1 MAGRIRDEDVRAV
14 RDASPIADVIGEY
27 LQLRSAGGGNLKGL
41 CPFHDEKSPSFNVTP
56 SRGMYYCF
64 GCGEGGDVI
73 TFITKV
79 EGLAFNEAVE
89 RLAKRARIELRYAEG
104 GYTKRAVSS
113 ERARL
118 LEANQAA
125 AQFYREQLATPGA
138 RVGRELLAGRGFDQ
152 SAAEKFRIGYAPE
165 GWDNLIRHLLARGF
179 TEREL
184 MSAGLASQGQR
195 GLIDR
200 FRHRLMWPIADVGGE
215 IIGFGGRRLSEDKN
229 SPKYLNTPETP
240 LYKKSSVLYGLDLA
254 RREIVS
260 QQKAVVVEGYTDVMA
275 CHLAGEGTAIATCG
289 TSFGEEHIK
298 ILRRLTGDRNQFL
311 SAKIVFTFDGDSAGQ
326 KAALRVFT
334 EDQRFVTQT
343 YVAVQPEGLDPC
355 DLRMARGDAA
365 VRDLVDSRVQL
376 FEFVIRAR
384 LAEHDL
390 NTPEGQVQALRAA
403 APVVAGIRD
412 DALRQGYALRLS
424 GWLGL
429 DEQIVRA
436 EVRRAAPRRERAA
449 VTSGSGASGL
459 GASGLGASGSGSSG
473 PYGAAA
479 GSYGPS
485 GSYGS
490 SAGAYG
496 PSGSYGPS
504 VAQQRPGAAGPR
516 NSGSGAAHSGAGP
529 QIVASSQIAA
539 GPNAAAPHPA
549 TPHPAASPVVEVP
562 PRDRYRQREA
572 LKIALQYPSAAG
584 ALFDD
589 LELEEFTLPGHALVR
604 QAIAAAGGCAAVR
617 SAEEFREKVM
627 AAAADDRVRGMIRE
641 LLVEPLQVRR
651 SAKNRDQV
659 EQHYVETCMSSVRL
673 SAVERRISLL
683 RAQMLRAGA
692 AGDPDAQAAL
702 FARLQQYQQYAAQ
715 LKSRY
720 GL

>member
-1 MAGRIRDEDVRAV
+1 VREV
-14 RDASPIADVIGEY
+14 RDASQIADVIGEY

-79 EGLAFNEAVE
+79 EGLSFNEAVE

-104 GYTKRAVSS
+104 GFTKRAVSS

-118 LEANQAA
+118 LEANQVA
-125 AQFYREQLATPGA
+125 AQYYREQLAAPGA

-152 SAAEKFRIGYAPE
+152 GAAEKFRIGYAPE
-165 GWDNLIRHLLARGF
+165 GWDHLVRHLLTRGF

-184 MSAGLASQGQR
+184 TASGLATQGQR

-200 FRHRLMWPIADVGGE
+200 FRNRLMWPIADVGGE
-215 IIGFGGRRLSEDKN
+215 IIGFGGRRLTEDKN

-260 QQKAVVVEGYTDVMA
+260 QQRAVVVEGYTDVMA

-326 KAALRVFT
+326 KAALRVFS
-334 EDQRFVTQT
+334 EDQQFVTQT
-343 YVAVQPEGLDPC
+343 FVAVQPDGMDPC

-376 FEFVIRAR
+376 FEFVIKAR

-429 DEQIVRA
+429 DEQIVRT
-436 EVRRAAPRRERAA
+436 EIRRAAPRRERA
-449 VTSGSGASGL
+449 TASSRVPQRQQ
-459 GASGLGASGSGSSG
+459 ASSA
-473 PYGAAA
+473 PAAA
-479 GSYGPS
+479 
-485 GSYGS
+485 
-490 SAGAYG
+490 A
-496 PSGSYGPS
+496 
-504 VAQQRPGAAGPR
+504 V
-516 NSGSGAAHSGAGP
+516 
-529 QIVASSQIAA
+529 
-539 GPNAAAPHPA
+539 
-549 TPHPAASPVVEVP
+549 PAAEVP
-562 PRDRYRQREA
+562 PRDRHRQREA
-572 LKIALQYPSAAG
+572 LKVALQYPTAAG

-589 LELEEFTLPGHALVR
+589 LELEEFTLPGHALVW
-604 QAIAAAGGCAAVR
+604 QAIAAAGGCAAAR
-617 SAEEFREKVM
+617 SAEVFREQVM
-627 AAAADDRVRGMIRE
+627 AAATDDRVRGMINE

-651 SAKNRDQV
+651 TAKTRDQV
-659 EQHYVETCMSSVRL
+659 EKSYVETCMSSVRL

-683 RAQMLRAGA
+683 RARMLRAGA
-692 AGDPDAQAAL
+692 AGSPEKQAVL
-702 FARLQQYQQYAAQ
+702 FEQLQQYQQYASQ

>member
-1 MAGRIRDEDVRAV
+1 MAGRIRDEDVREV
-14 RDASPIADVIGEY
+14 RDASQIADVIGEY

-79 EGLAFNEAVE
+79 EGLSFNEAVE

-104 GYTKRAVSS
+104 GFTKRAVSS

-118 LEANQAA
+118 LEANQLA
-125 AQFYREQLATPGA
+125 AQYYREQLSSPGA

-152 SAAEKFRIGYAPE
+152 GAAEKFRIGYAPE
-165 GWDNLIRHLLARGF
+165 GWDHLVRHLLTRGF

-184 MSAGLASQGQR
+184 TASGLATQGQR

-200 FRHRLMWPIADVGGE
+200 FRNRLMWPIADVGGE

-260 QQKAVVVEGYTDVMA
+260 QQRAVVVEGYTDVMA

-311 SAKIVFTFDGDSAGQ
+311 SAKIVFTFDGDAAGQ
-326 KAALRVFT
+326 KAALRVFS
-334 EDQRFVTQT
+334 EDQQFVTQT
-343 YVAVQPEGLDPC
+343 FVAVQPDGMDPC

-376 FEFVIRAR
+376 FEFVIKAR

-412 DALRQGYALRLS
+412 DALRGGYALRLS

-429 DEQIVRA
+429 DEQIVRT
-436 EVRRAAPRRERAA
+436 EIRRAAPRRERAA
-449 VTSGSGASGL
+449 TTSRVPQQQQASP
-459 GASGLGASGSGSSG
+459 A
-473 PYGAAA
+473 
-479 GSYGPS
+479 
-485 GSYGS
+485 
-490 SAGAYG
+490 
-496 PSGSYGPS
+496 S
-504 VAQQRPGAAGPR
+504 VAP
-516 NSGSGAAHSGAGP
+516 
-529 QIVASSQIAA
+529 
-539 GPNAAAPHPA
+539 APVPA
-549 TPHPAASPVVEVP
+549 PEVP
-562 PRDRYRQREA
+562 PRDRHRQREA
-572 LKIALQYPSAAG
+572 LKVALQYPTAAG

-589 LELEEFTLPGHALVR
+589 LELEEFTLPGHALVW
-604 QAIAAAGGCAAVR
+604 QAIAAAGGCAAAR
-617 SAEEFREKVM
+617 SAEVFREQVM
-627 AAAADDRVRGMIRE
+627 AAAPDDRVRGMINE

-651 SAKNRDQV
+651 TAKTRDQV
-659 EQHYVETCMSSVRL
+659 EKHYVETCMSSVRL
-673 SAVERRISLL
+673 CAVERRISLL
-683 RAQMLRAGA
+683 RARMLRAGA
-692 AGDPDAQAAL
+692 SGSPETQAVL
-702 FARLQQYQQYAAQ
+702 FEQLQQYQQYASQ

>member
-1 MAGRIRDEDVRAV
+1 MAGRIRDEDVREV
-14 RDASPIADVIGEY
+14 RDASQIADVIGEY

-56 SRGMYYCF
+56 ARGMYYCF

-73 TFITKV
+73 TFITKI
-79 EGLAFNEAVE
+79 EGLSFNEAVE
-89 RLAKRARIELRYAEG
+89 RLAKRAKIELRYAEG

-125 AQFYREQLATPGA
+125 AQYYREQLGAPGA
-138 RVGRELLAGRGFDQ
+138 RIGRELLAGRGFDQ
-152 SAAEKFRIGYAPE
+152 AAAEKFRIGYAPD
-165 GWDNLIRHLLARGF
+165 GWDNLVRHLLARGF

-184 MSAGLASQGQR
+184 TLGGLATQGQR

-200 FRHRLMWPIADVGGE
+200 FRHRLIWPIADVGGE

-254 RREIVS
+254 RRDIVS
-260 QQKAVVVEGYTDVMA
+260 QQRAVVVEGYTDVMA

-311 SAKIVFTFDGDSAGQ
+311 NAKIVFTFDGDSAGQ

-343 YVAVQPEGLDPC
+343 YVAVQPDGLDPC
-355 DLRMARGDAA
+355 DLRMAQGDAA

-376 FEFVIRAR
+376 FEFVIKAR
-384 LAEHDL
+384 LAEYDL

-403 APVVAGIRD
+403 SPVVAGIRD

-429 DEQIVRA
+429 DEQLVRN
-436 EVRRAAPRRERAA
+436 EIRRAVPRREQ
-449 VTSGSGASGL
+449 
-459 GASGLGASGSGSSG
+459 
-473 PYGAAA
+473 AAA
-479 GSYGPS
+479 
-485 GSYGS
+485 S
-490 SAGAYG
+490 SRA
-496 PSGSYGPS
+496 P
-504 VAQQRPGAAGPR
+504 QQRQASPGAAL
-516 NSGSGAAHSGAGP
+516 SAA
-529 QIVASSQIAA
+529 
-539 GPNAAAPHPA
+539 
-549 TPHPAASPVVEVP
+549 PVVEVP
-562 PRDRYRQREA
+562 PRDRHRQREA
-572 LKIALQYPSAAG
+572 LKVALQYPTAAG

-589 LELEEFTLPGHALVR
+589 LEMDEFTLPAHAQVW
-604 QAIAAAGGCAAVR
+604 QAIAAAGGCSAAR
-617 SAEEFREKVM
+617 SADLFRENVM
-627 AAAADDRVRGMIRE
+627 AAAADDRVRGMINA

-651 SAKNRDQV
+651 SPRTRDKV
-659 EQHYVETCMSSVRL
+659 EQSYVETTMSSVRL

-692 AGDPDAQAAL
+692 SGEPEAQAVL
-702 FARLQQYQQYAAQ
+702 FGQLQQYQQYAAQ
-715 LKSRY
+715 LKTRY

>member
-1 MAGRIRDEDVRAV
+1 MAGRIRDEDVREV
-14 RDASPIADVIGEY
+14 RDASQIADVIGEY

-56 SRGMYYCF
+56 ARGMYYCF

-79 EGLAFNEAVE
+79 EGLNFNEAVE
-89 RLAKRARIELRYAEG
+89 RLAKRAKIELRYAEG

-125 AQFYREQLATPGA
+125 AQYYREQLAAPGA
-138 RVGRELLAGRGFDQ
+138 RIGRELLAGRGFDQ
-152 SAAEKFRIGYAPE
+152 AAAETFRIGYAPE
-165 GWDNLIRHLLARGF
+165 GWDHLVRHLLARGF

-184 MSAGLASQGQR
+184 TVGGLATQGQR

-200 FRHRLMWPIADVGGE
+200 FRHRLIWPIADVGGE

-254 RREIVS
+254 RRDIVS
-260 QQKAVVVEGYTDVMA
+260 QQRAVVVEGYTDVMA

-311 SAKIVFTFDGDSAGQ
+311 NAKIVFTFDGDSAGQ

-376 FEFVIRAR
+376 FEFVIKAR
-384 LAEHDL
+384 LAEYDL

-403 APVVAGIRD
+403 TPVVAGIRD

-429 DEQIVRA
+429 DEQVVRN
-436 EVRRAAPRRERAA
+436 EIRRATPRHDRAA
-449 VTSGSGASGL
+449 
-459 GASGLGASGSGSSG
+459 
-473 PYGAAA
+473 
-479 GSYGPS
+479 
-485 GSYGS
+485 
-490 SAGAYG
+490 
-496 PSGSYGPS
+496 
-504 VAQQRPGAAGPR
+504 
-516 NSGSGAAHSGAGP
+516 
-529 QIVASSQIAA
+529 ASSRAPQQQPS
-539 GPNAAAPHPA
+539 PNGAPSAAP
-549 TPHPAASPVVEVP
+549 AAQVP
-562 PRDRYRQREA
+562 PRDRHRQREA
-572 LKIALQYPSAAG
+572 LKVALQYPMAAG

-589 LELEEFTLPGHALVR
+589 LELDEFTLPGHALVW
-604 QAIAAAGGCAAVR
+604 QAIAAAGGCTAAR
-617 SAEEFREKVM
+617 SADVFREKAM
-627 AAAADDRVRGMIRE
+627 AGAADDRVRGLINE

-651 SAKNRDQV
+651 SPRNRDQV
-659 EQHYVETCMSSVRL
+659 EQSYVETCMSSVRL

-692 AGDPDAQAAL
+692 SGDPQAQTVL
-702 FARLQQYQQYAAQ
+702 FGQLQQYQQYAAQ
-715 LKSRY
+715 LKARY

>member
-1 MAGRIRDEDVRAV
+1 MAGRIRDEDVREV
-14 RDASPIADVIGEY
+14 RDASQIADVIGEY

-56 SRGMYYCF
+56 ARGMYYCF

-73 TFITKV
+73 TFITKI
-79 EGLAFNEAVE
+79 EGLSFNEAVE
-89 RLAKRARIELRYAEG
+89 RLAKRAKIELRYAEG

-125 AQFYREQLATPGA
+125 AQYYREQLGAPGA
-138 RVGRELLAGRGFDQ
+138 RIGRELLAGRGFDQ
-152 SAAEKFRIGYAPE
+152 TAAEKFRIGYAPD
-165 GWDNLIRHLLARGF
+165 GWDNLVRHLLARGF

-184 MSAGLASQGQR
+184 TLGGLATQGQR

-200 FRHRLMWPIADVGGE
+200 FRHRLIWPIADVGGE

-254 RREIVS
+254 RRDIVS
-260 QQKAVVVEGYTDVMA
+260 QQRAVVVEGYTDVMA

-311 SAKIVFTFDGDSAGQ
+311 NAKIVFTFDGDSAGQ

-343 YVAVQPEGLDPC
+343 YVAVQPDGLDPC
-355 DLRMARGDAA
+355 DLRMAQGDAA

-376 FEFVIRAR
+376 FEFVIKAR
-384 LAEHDL
+384 LAEYDL

-403 APVVAGIRD
+403 SPVVAGIRD

-429 DEQIVRA
+429 DEQLVRN
-436 EVRRAAPRRERAA
+436 EIRRAAPRREQAATAYSRAPQPRQRQA
-449 VTSGSGASGL
+449 SPGSALS
-459 GASGLGASGSGSSG
+459 
-473 PYGAAA
+473 
-479 GSYGPS
+479 
-485 GSYGS
+485 
-490 SAGAYG
+490 
-496 PSGSYGPS
+496 
-504 VAQQRPGAAGPR
+504 
-516 NSGSGAAHSGAGP
+516 
-529 QIVASSQIAA
+529 
-539 GPNAAAPHPA
+539 AAPVA
-549 TPHPAASPVVEVP
+549 EVP
-562 PRDRYRQREA
+562 ARDRHRQREA
-572 LKIALQYPSAAG
+572 LKVALQYPTAAG

-589 LELEEFTLPGHALVR
+589 LEMDEFTLPAHAQVW
-604 QAIAAAGGCAAVR
+604 QAIAAAGGCSAAR
-617 SAEEFREKVM
+617 SADLFRENVM
-627 AAAADDRVRGMIRE
+627 AAAADDRVRGMINA

-651 SAKNRDQV
+651 SPKTRDKV
-659 EQHYVETCMSSVRL
+659 EQSYVETTMSSVRL

-692 AGDPDAQAAL
+692 SGEPEAQAVL
-702 FARLQQYQQYAAQ
+702 FGQLQQYQQYAAQ
-715 LKSRY
+715 LKTRY

>member
-1 MAGRIRDEDVRAV
+1 MAGRIRDEDVREV
-14 RDASPIADVIGEY
+14 RDASQIADVIGEY

-56 SRGMYYCF
+56 ARGMYYCF

-73 TFITKV
+73 TFITKI
-79 EGLAFNEAVE
+79 EGLSFNEAVE

-118 LEANQAA
+118 LEANQTA
-125 AQFYREQLATPGA
+125 AQYYREQLASPGA
-138 RVGRELLAGRGFDQ
+138 RIGRELLAGRGFDQ
-152 SAAEKFRIGYAPE
+152 AAAEKFRIGYAPE
-165 GWDNLIRHLLARGF
+165 GWDNLVRHLLARGF

-184 MSAGLASQGQR
+184 TLGGLATQGQR

-200 FRHRLMWPIADVGGE
+200 FRHRLIWPIADVGGE

-254 RREIVS
+254 RRDIVS
-260 QQKAVVVEGYTDVMA
+260 QQRAVVVEGYTDVMA

-311 SAKIVFTFDGDSAGQ
+311 NAKIVFTFDGDSAGQ

-343 YVAVQPEGLDPC
+343 YVAVQPDGMDPC

-384 LAEHDL
+384 LAEYDL

-403 APVVAGIRD
+403 SPVVAGIRD

-429 DEQIVRA
+429 DEQLVRN
-436 EVRRAAPRRERAA
+436 EIRRAVPRRDHAATTTSSRA
-449 VTSGSGASGL
+449 
-459 GASGLGASGSGSSG
+459 
-473 PYGAAA
+473 P
-479 GSYGPS
+479 
-485 GSYGS
+485 
-490 SAGAYG
+490 
-496 PSGSYGPS
+496 
-504 VAQQRPGAAGPR
+504 QQR
-516 NSGSGAAHSGAGP
+516 
-529 QIVASSQIAA
+529 QAS
-539 GPNAAAPHPA
+539 PA
-549 TPHPAASPVVEVP
+549 TVPSAVPAPEVS
-562 PRDRYRQREA
+562 PRDRHRQREA
-572 LKIALQYPSAAG
+572 LKVALQYPVAAG

-589 LELEEFTLPGHALVR
+589 LEPDEFTLPGHTLIW
-604 QAIAAAGGCAAVR
+604 QAITAAGGCTATR
-617 SAEEFREKVM
+617 SADLFREKVM
-627 AAAADDRVRGMIRE
+627 AAAADDRVRGMINE

-651 SAKNRDQV
+651 TPRTRDQV
-659 EQHYVETCMSSVRL
+659 EQSYVETTMSSVRL

-683 RAQMLRAGA
+683 RARMLRAGA
-692 AGDPDAQAAL
+692 SGEPEAQAVL
-702 FARLQQYQQYAAQ
+702 FGQLQQYQQYAAQ
-715 LKSRY
+715 LKTRY

>member
-1 MAGRIRDEDVRAV
+1 MAGRIRDEDVREV
-14 RDASPIADVIGEY
+14 RDASQIADVIGEY

-56 SRGMYYCF
+56 ARGMYYCF

-73 TFITKV
+73 TFITKI
-79 EGLAFNEAVE
+79 EGLSFNEAVE
-89 RLAKRARIELRYAEG
+89 RLAKRAKIELRYAEG

-125 AQFYREQLATPGA
+125 ARYYREQLGSPGA
-138 RVGRELLAGRGFDQ
+138 RIGRELLAGRGFDQ
-152 SAAEKFRIGYAPE
+152 AAAETFRIGYAPD
-165 GWDNLIRHLLARGF
+165 GWDNLVRHLLARGF

-184 MSAGLASQGQR
+184 TLGGLATQGQR

-200 FRHRLMWPIADVGGE
+200 FRYRLIWPIADVGGE

-254 RREIVS
+254 RRDIVS
-260 QQKAVVVEGYTDVMA
+260 QQRAVVVEGYTDVMA

-311 SAKIVFTFDGDSAGQ
+311 NAKIVFTFDGDSAGQ

-343 YVAVQPEGLDPC
+343 YVAVQPDGMDPC

-376 FEFVIRAR
+376 FEFVIKAR
-384 LAEHDL
+384 LAEYDL

-403 APVVAGIRD
+403 SPVVAGIRD

-429 DEQIVRA
+429 DEQLVRN
-436 EVRRAAPRRERAA
+436 EIRRAVPRREQAATSSRA
-449 VTSGSGASGL
+449 
-459 GASGLGASGSGSSG
+459 
-473 PYGAAA
+473 PQ
-479 GSYGPS
+479 P
-485 GSYGS
+485 
-490 SAGAYG
+490 
-496 PSGSYGPS
+496 
-504 VAQQRPGAAGPR
+504 QQRQASPGAAL
-516 NSGSGAAHSGAGP
+516 SAA
-529 QIVASSQIAA
+529 
-539 GPNAAAPHPA
+539 
-549 TPHPAASPVVEVP
+549 PVVEVP
-562 PRDRYRQREA
+562 ARDRHRQREA
-572 LKIALQYPSAAG
+572 LKVALQYPTAAG

-589 LELEEFTLPGHALVR
+589 LEMDEFTLPAHAQIW
-604 QAIAAAGGCAAVR
+604 QAIAAAGGCSATR
-617 SAEEFREKVM
+617 SADLFREKVM
-627 AAAADDRVRGMIRE
+627 AAAADDRVRGMINA

-651 SAKNRDQV
+651 SPKTRDKV
-659 EQHYVETCMSSVRL
+659 EQSYVETTMSSVRL

-692 AGDPDAQAAL
+692 SGEPEAQAVL
-702 FARLQQYQQYAAQ
+702 FGQLQQYQQYAAQ
-715 LKSRY
+715 LKTRY

>member
-1 MAGRIRDEDVRAV
+1 MAGRIRDEDVREV
-14 RDASPIADVIGEY
+14 RDASQIADVIGEY

-56 SRGMYYCF
+56 ARGMYYCF

-79 EGLAFNEAVE
+79 EGLNFNEAVE
-89 RLAKRARIELRYAEG
+89 RLAKRAKIELRYAEG

-125 AQFYREQLATPGA
+125 AQYYREQLAAPGA
-138 RVGRELLAGRGFDQ
+138 RIGRELLAGRGFDQ
-152 SAAEKFRIGYAPE
+152 AAAETFRIGYAPE
-165 GWDNLIRHLLARGF
+165 GWDHLVRHLLARGF

-184 MSAGLASQGQR
+184 TVGGLATQGQR

-200 FRHRLMWPIADVGGE
+200 FRHRLIWPIADVGGE

-254 RREIVS
+254 RRDIVS
-260 QQKAVVVEGYTDVMA
+260 QQRAVVVEGYTDVMA

-311 SAKIVFTFDGDSAGQ
+311 NAKIVFTFDGDSAGQ

-376 FEFVIRAR
+376 FEFVIKAR
-384 LAEHDL
+384 LAEYDL

-403 APVVAGIRD
+403 TPVVAGIRD

-429 DEQIVRA
+429 DEQVVRN
-436 EVRRAAPRRERAA
+436 EIRRATPRHDRAA
-449 VTSGSGASGL
+449 
-459 GASGLGASGSGSSG
+459 
-473 PYGAAA
+473 
-479 GSYGPS
+479 
-485 GSYGS
+485 
-490 SAGAYG
+490 
-496 PSGSYGPS
+496 
-504 VAQQRPGAAGPR
+504 
-516 NSGSGAAHSGAGP
+516 
-529 QIVASSQIAA
+529 ASSRAPQQQPS
-539 GPNAAAPHPA
+539 PNGAPSAAP
-549 TPHPAASPVVEVP
+549 AAQVP
-562 PRDRYRQREA
+562 PRDRHRQREA
-572 LKIALQYPSAAG
+572 LKVALQYPMAAG

-589 LELEEFTLPGHALVR
+589 LELDEFTLPGHALVW
-604 QAIAAAGGCAAVR
+604 QAIAAAGGCTAAR
-617 SAEEFREKVM
+617 SADVFREKVM
-627 AAAADDRVRGMIRE
+627 AGAADDRVRGLINE

-651 SAKNRDQV
+651 SPRNRDQV
-659 EQHYVETCMSSVRL
+659 EQSYVETCMSSVRL

-692 AGDPDAQAAL
+692 SGDPQAQTVL
-702 FARLQQYQQYAAQ
+702 FGQLQQYQQYAAQ
-715 LKSRY
+715 LKARY

>member
-1 MAGRIRDEDVRAV
+1 MAGRIRDEDVREV

-73 TFITKV
+73 TFVTKI
-79 EGLAFNEAVE
+79 EGLNFNEAVE
-89 RLAKRARIELRYAEG
+89 RLAKRGRIELRYVEG

-118 LEANQAA
+118 LEANTAA
-125 AQFYREQLATPGA
+125 AQYYREQLSSPGA
-138 RVGRELLAGRGFDQ
+138 RIGRELLAGRGFDQ
-152 SAAEKFRIGYAPE
+152 QAAETFRLGYAPD
-165 GWDNLIRHLLARGF
+165 GWDHLIRHLMARGF

-184 MSAGLASQGQR
+184 LTGGLASQGQR

-200 FRHRLMWPIADVGGE
+200 FRHRLIWPIADVGGE
-215 IIGFGGRRLSEDKN
+215 IVGFGARRLSEDKN

-254 RREIVS
+254 RREIVG

-326 KAALRVFT
+326 KAALRVFG

-355 DLRMARGDAA
+355 ELRMARGDAA

-412 DALRQGYALRLS
+412 DALRSGYGLRLA

-429 DEQIVRA
+429 DEQVVRN
-436 EVRRAAPRRERAA
+436 EIRRAAPRRDRAA
-449 VTSGSGASGL
+449 TASPG
-459 GASGLGASGSGSSG
+459 GFAPS
-473 PYGAAA
+473 A
-479 GSYGPS
+479 GS
-485 GSYGS
+485 
-490 SAGAYG
+490 A
-496 PSGSYGPS
+496 
-504 VAQQRPGAAGPR
+504 AQHPAANRPAANRP
-516 NSGSGAAHSGAGP
+516 A
-529 QIVASSQIAA
+529 
-539 GPNAAAPHPA
+539 AAAPQP
-549 TPHPAASPVVEVP
+549 PLVPLVSEVP

-572 LKIALQYPSAAG
+572 LKVALQYPISAG
-584 ALFDD
+584 AFFDD
-589 LELEEFTLPGHALVR
+589 LELEEFTLPVHALVWR
-604 QAIAAAGGCAAVR
+604 AIAAAGGCAAAR
-617 SAEEFREKVM
+617 SAEAFRDKVNE
-627 AAAADDRVRGMIRE
+627 AAADDRLRNFINE

-651 SAKNRDQV
+651 NPRQPDKV
-659 EQHYVETCMSSVRL
+659 EQSYVETCMSSVRL
-673 SAVERRISLL
+673 SAVQRRITALQSEL
-683 RAQMLRAGA
+683 LRAGA
-692 AGDPDAQAAL
+692 VGAAQAPL
-702 FARLQQYQQYAAQ
+702 SDKLQEYQQYASH

>member
-14 RDASPIADVIGEY
+14 RDASQIADVIGEY

-79 EGLAFNEAVE
+79 EGLSFNEAVE

-125 AQFYREQLATPGA
+125 ALFYREQLAAPGA

-152 SAAEKFRIGYAPE
+152 DAAEKFRIGYAPE
-165 GWDNLIRHLLARGF
+165 GWDHLVRHLLSRGF

-184 MSAGLASQGQR
+184 MTAGLATQGQR
-195 GLIDR
+195 GMIDR
-200 FRHRLMWPIADVGGE
+200 FRHRLIWPIADVGGE

-260 QQKAVVVEGYTDVMA
+260 QQRAVVVEGYTDVMA

-311 SAKIVFTFDGDSAGQ
+311 SAAIVFTFDGDSAGQ
-326 KAALRVFT
+326 KAARRVF
-334 EDQRFVTQT
+334 EENDRFVMQT
-343 YVAVQPEGLDPC
+343 YVAAQPDGMDPC

-365 VRDLVDSRVQL
+365 VRDLVASRVHL
-376 FEFVIRAR
+376 FEFVIKAR
-384 LAEHDL
+384 LAEYDL

-403 APVVAGIRD
+403 TPVVAGIRD

-429 DEQIVRA
+429 DEQVVRN
-436 EVRRAAPRRERAA
+436 EIRRATPRRDRAT
-449 VTSGSGASGL
+449 TSAS
-459 GASGLGASGSGSSG
+459 SST
-473 PYGAAA
+473 PSPSSPSAPLPSPSPAAA
-479 GSYGPS
+479 
-485 GSYGS
+485 
-490 SAGAYG
+490 
-496 PSGSYGPS
+496 
-504 VAQQRPGAAGPR
+504 
-516 NSGSGAAHSGAGP
+516 
-529 QIVASSQIAA
+529 
-539 GPNAAAPHPA
+539 
-549 TPHPAASPVVEVP
+549 VP
-562 PRDRYRQREA
+562 PRDRHRQREA
-572 LKIALQYPSAAG
+572 LKVALQYPVAAG

-589 LELEEFTLPGHALVR
+589 LELDEFTVPAHALIW
-604 QAIAAAGGCAAVR
+604 QAIAGAGGCAVAR
-617 SAEEFREKVM
+617 SADAFREKVM
-627 AAAADDRVRGMIRE
+627 AAAADDRVRGLINE
-641 LLVEPLQVRR
+641 LLVEPLEVRR
-651 SAKNRDQV
+651 SPKTRDNV

-673 SAVERRISLL
+673 STVQRRMSLL
-683 RAQMLRAGA
+683 RAEMMRAGA
-692 AGDPDAQAAL
+692 SGGAQAQ
-702 FARLQQYQQYAAQ
+702 ARLSEQLQQYQQYAAQ
-715 LKSRY
+715 LKTRY

>member
-14 RDASPIADVIGEY
+14 RDASAIADVIGEY

-118 LEANQAA
+118 LEANQVA
-125 AQFYREQLATPGA
+125 AQYYREQLAAPGA

-152 SAAEKFRIGYAPE
+152 SAAEKFRIGYAPD
-165 GWDNLIRHLLARGF
+165 GWDNLIRHLLTRGF

-184 MSAGLASQGQR
+184 TTGGLASQGQR

-200 FRHRLMWPIADVGGE
+200 FRNRLMWPIADVGGE

-254 RREIVS
+254 RRDIVS

-355 DLRMARGDAA
+355 DLRMAQGDAA
-365 VRDLVDSRVQL
+365 VRALVESPVQL
-376 FEFVIRAR
+376 FEFVIKTQ
-384 LAEHDL
+384 LAAHDL

-403 APVVAGIRD
+403 SPVVAGIRD

-429 DEQIVRA
+429 DEQVVRA
-436 EVRRAAPRRERAA
+436 EIRRAAPRRDRAA
-449 VTSGSGASGL
+449 V
-459 GASGLGASGSGSSG
+459 SSG
-473 PYGAAA
+473 PQQR
-479 GSYGPS
+479 
-485 GSYGS
+485 
-490 SAGAYG
+490 AGA
-496 PSGSYGPS
+496 
-504 VAQQRPGAAGPR
+504 PG
-516 NSGSGAAHSGAGP
+516 
-529 QIVASSQIAA
+529 
-539 GPNAAAPHPA
+539 
-549 TPHPAASPVVEVP
+549 PAASPVVEVP
-562 PRDRYRQREA
+562 ARDRHRQREA
-572 LKIALQYPSAAG
+572 LKIALQYPIAAG

-589 LELEEFTLPGHALVR
+589 LELAEFTLPGHALVS
-604 QAIAAAGGCAAVR
+604 QAIAAAGGCAAAR
-617 SAEEFREKVM
+617 SADEFREKVM
-627 AAAADDRVRGMIRE
+627 TSAPDDRVRGMINE

-659 EQHYVETCMSSVRL
+659 EQQYVETCMSSVRL

-702 FARLQQYQQYAAQ
+702 FGQLQQYQQYAAQ

>member
-1 MAGRIRDEDVRAV
+1 MAGRIRDEDVREV
-14 RDASPIADVIGEY
+14 RDASQIADVIGEY

-73 TFITKV
+73 TFITKI
-79 EGLAFNEAVE
+79 EGLSFNEAVE

-125 AQFYREQLATPGA
+125 AQYYREQLVGSAGA
-138 RVGRELLAGRGFDQ
+138 RIGRELLAGRGFDQ
-152 SAAEKFRIGYAPE
+152 AAAEKFRIGYAPD
-165 GWDNLIRHLLARGF
+165 GWDNLVRHLLARGF

-184 MSAGLASQGQR
+184 TVGGLATQGQR

-200 FRHRLMWPIADVGGE
+200 FRHRLIWPIADVGGE

-254 RREIVS
+254 RREIVG
-260 QQKAVVVEGYTDVMA
+260 QQRAVVVEGYTDVMA

-311 SAKIVFTFDGDSAGQ
+311 NAKIVFTFDGDSAGQ

-343 YVAVQPEGLDPC
+343 YVAVQPDGMDPC

-376 FEFVIRAR
+376 FEFVIKAR
-384 LAEHDL
+384 LAEYDL

-403 APVVAGIRD
+403 TPVVAGIRD

-429 DEQIVRA
+429 DEQVVRN
-436 EVRRAAPRRERAA
+436 EIRRATPRRDHAAASSRAPQQQQ
-449 VTSGSGASGL
+449 ASG
-459 GASGLGASGSGSSG
+459 
-473 PYGAAA
+473 
-479 GSYGPS
+479 
-485 GSYGS
+485 
-490 SAGAYG
+490 
-496 PSGSYGPS
+496 
-504 VAQQRPGAAGPR
+504 R
-516 NSGSGAAHSGAGP
+516 
-529 QIVASSQIAA
+529 
-539 GPNAAAPHPA
+539 
-549 TPHPAASPVVEVP
+549 PAASAAPAVEVP
-562 PRDRYRQREA
+562 PRDRHRQREA
-572 LKIALQYPSAAG
+572 LKVALQYPVAAG

-589 LELEEFTLPGHALVR
+589 LGLDEFTLPGHALIW
-604 QAIAAAGGCAAVR
+604 QAIAAAGGCTAAR
-617 SAEEFREKVM
+617 SAELFREKVM
-627 AAAADDRVRGMIRE
+627 ASATDDRVRGMINE

-651 SAKNRDQV
+651 TAKNRDSI
-659 EQHYVETCMSSVRL
+659 EQSYVETTISSVRL

-692 AGDPDAQAAL
+692 SGAPEAQAVL
-702 FARLQQYQQYAAQ
+702 FGQLQQYQQYAAQ
-715 LKSRY
+715 LKTRY

>member
-1 MAGRIRDEDVRAV
+1 MAGRIRDEDVREV

-125 AQFYREQLATPGA
+125 AQYYREQLAAPGA

-152 SAAEKFRIGYAPE
+152 SAAEKFRIGYAPD

-184 MSAGLASQGQR
+184 TSAGLASQGQR

-254 RREIVS
+254 RRDIVS
-260 QQKAVVVEGYTDVMA
+260 QQKAIVVEGYTDVMA

-365 VRDLVDSRVQL
+365 VRDLVESPVQL
-376 FEFVIRAR
+376 FEFVIKTQLTA
-384 LAEHDL
+384 HDL

-429 DEQIVRA
+429 DEQVVRA
-436 EVRRAAPRRERAA
+436 EIRRAAPRRERA
-449 VTSGSGASGL
+449 T
-459 GASGLGASGSGSSG
+459 
-473 PYGAAA
+473 AAPA
-479 GSYGPS
+479 
-485 GSYGS
+485 
-490 SAGAYG
+490 AQ
-496 PSGSYGPS
+496 
-504 VAQQRPGAAGPR
+504 QQRPAAPP
-516 NSGSGAAHSGAGP
+516 A
-529 QIVASSQIAA
+529 
-539 GPNAAAPHPA
+539 AAAPA
-549 TPHPAASPVVEVP
+549 VEVP
-562 PRDRYRQREA
+562 ARDRFRQREA
-572 LKIALQYPSAAG
+572 LKIALQYPTAAG

-589 LELEEFTLPGHALVR
+589 LELDEFTLPGHALVW
-604 QAIAAAGGCAAVR
+604 QAIAAAGGCAVVR
-617 SAEEFREKVM
+617 ASDDFREKVM
-627 AAAADDRVRGMIRE
+627 ASAADDRVRGMINE

-651 SAKNRDQV
+651 TAKSRDQV

-702 FARLQQYQQYAAQ
+702 FGQLQQYQQYAAT

>member
-1 MAGRIRDEDVRAV
+1 MAGRIRDEDVREV

-56 SRGMYYCF
+56 ARGMYYCF

-73 TFITKV
+73 SFITKI
-79 EGLAFNEAVE
+79 EGLNFNEAVE
-89 RLAKRARIELRYAEG
+89 RLAKRAKIELRYAEG

-125 AQFYREQLATPGA
+125 AQYYREQLGAPGA
-138 RVGRELLAGRGFDQ
+138 RIGRELLAGRGFDQ
-152 SAAEKFRIGYAPE
+152 AAAEKFRIGYAPD
-165 GWDNLIRHLLARGF
+165 GWDNLVRHLLARGF

-184 MSAGLASQGQR
+184 TLGGLATQGQR

-200 FRHRLMWPIADVGGE
+200 FRHRLIWPIADVGGE

-254 RREIVS
+254 RRDIVS
-260 QQKAVVVEGYTDVMA
+260 QQRAVVVEGYTDVMA

-311 SAKIVFTFDGDSAGQ
+311 NAKIVFTFDGDSAGQ

-343 YVAVQPEGLDPC
+343 YVAVQPDGLDPC
-355 DLRMARGDAA
+355 DLRMAQGDAA

-376 FEFVIRAR
+376 FEFVIKAR
-384 LAEHDL
+384 LAEYDL

-403 APVVAGIRD
+403 SPVVAGIRD

-429 DEQIVRA
+429 DEQLVRN
-436 EVRRAAPRRERAA
+436 EIRRAVPRREQ
-449 VTSGSGASGL
+449 
-459 GASGLGASGSGSSG
+459 
-473 PYGAAA
+473 AAA
-479 GSYGPS
+479 
-485 GSYGS
+485 S
-490 SAGAYG
+490 SRA
-496 PSGSYGPS
+496 P
-504 VAQQRPGAAGPR
+504 QQRQASPGAAL
-516 NSGSGAAHSGAGP
+516 SAA
-529 QIVASSQIAA
+529 
-539 GPNAAAPHPA
+539 
-549 TPHPAASPVVEVP
+549 PVVEVP
-562 PRDRYRQREA
+562 PRDRHRQREA
-572 LKIALQYPSAAG
+572 LKVALQYPTAAG

-589 LELEEFTLPGHALVR
+589 LEMDEFTLPAHAQVW
-604 QAIAAAGGCAAVR
+604 QAIAAAGGCSAAR
-617 SAEEFREKVM
+617 SADLFRENVM
-627 AAAADDRVRGMIRE
+627 AAAADDRVRGMINA

-651 SAKNRDQV
+651 SPRTRDKV
-659 EQHYVETCMSSVRL
+659 EQSYVETTMSSVRL

-692 AGDPDAQAAL
+692 SGEPEAQAVL
-702 FARLQQYQQYAAQ
+702 FGQLQQYQQYAAQ
-715 LKSRY
+715 LKTRY

>member
-14 RDASPIADVIGEY
+14 RDASQIADVIGEY

-56 SRGMYYCF
+56 ARGMYYCF

-79 EGLAFNEAVE
+79 EGLSFNEAVE
-89 RLAKRARIELRYAEG
+89 RLAKRAKIELSYAEG

-118 LEANQAA
+118 LEANQVA
-125 AQFYREQLATPGA
+125 AQYYREQLASPGA
-138 RVGRELLAGRGFDQ
+138 RIGRELLAGRGFDQ
-152 SAAEKFRIGYAPE
+152 AAAEKFRIGYAPE
-165 GWDNLIRHLLARGF
+165 GWDHLVRHLLQRGF

-184 MSAGLASQGQR
+184 MTAGLATQGQR
-195 GLIDR
+195 GMIDR
-200 FRHRLMWPIADVGGE
+200 FRHRLIWPIADVGGE

-254 RREIVS
+254 RRDIVG

-376 FEFVIRAR
+376 FEFVIKAR
-384 LAEHDL
+384 LAEYDL
-390 NTPEGQVQALRAA
+390 NTPEGQVQALRSAS
-403 APVVAGIRD
+403 PVVAGIRD

-429 DEQIVRA
+429 DEQLVRN
-436 EVRRAAPRRERAA
+436 EIRHAAPRRDRAA
-449 VTSGSGASGL
+449 T
-459 GASGLGASGSGSSG
+459 
-473 PYGAAA
+473 AAQ
-479 GSYGPS
+479 PQ
-485 GSYGS
+485 
-490 SAGAYG
+490 
-496 PSGSYGPS
+496 PS
-504 VAQQRPGAAGPR
+504 VPR
-516 NSGSGAAHSGAGP
+516 P
-529 QIVASSQIAA
+529 QISQR
-539 GPNAAAPHPA
+539 
-549 TPHPAASPVVEVP
+549 E
-562 PRDRYRQREA
+562 RDRQREA
-572 LKIALQYPSAAG
+572 LKVALQYPVATG

-589 LELEEFTLPGHALVR
+589 LELSEFSVPEYAQIW
-604 QAIAAAGGCAAVR
+604 QAIAAAGGCASAR
-617 SAEEFREKVM
+617 SPETFREKVI
-627 AAAADDRVRGMIRE
+627 AAAADDRVRRLINE
-641 LLVEPLQVRR
+641 LLVDRLRVRTN
-651 SAKNRDQV
+651 AKTRDQV
-659 EQHYVETCMSSVRL
+659 DKHYVETQVSAVRL
-673 SAVERRISLL
+673 GTAERRIASL
-683 RAQMLRAGA
+683 RAEMLRAVA
-692 AGDPDAQAAL
+692 SGDMQAHANL
-702 FARLQQYQQYAAQ
+702 STQLQQYQQYAAQ

>member
-1 MAGRIRDEDVRAV
+1 MAGRIRDEDVREV
-14 RDASPIADVIGEY
+14 RDASQIADVIGEY

-56 SRGMYYCF
+56 ARGMYYCF

-73 TFITKV
+73 TFITKI
-79 EGLAFNEAVE
+79 EGLSFNEAVE
-89 RLAKRARIELRYAEG
+89 RLAKRAKIELRYAEG

-125 AQFYREQLATPGA
+125 AQYYREQLGAPGA
-138 RVGRELLAGRGFDQ
+138 RIGRELLAGRGFDQ
-152 SAAEKFRIGYAPE
+152 AAAEKFRIGYAPD
-165 GWDNLIRHLLARGF
+165 GWDNLVRHLLARGF

-184 MSAGLASQGQR
+184 TLGGLATQGQR

-200 FRHRLMWPIADVGGE
+200 FRHRLIWPIADVGGE

-254 RREIVS
+254 RRDIVS
-260 QQKAVVVEGYTDVMA
+260 QQRAVVVEGYTDVMA

-311 SAKIVFTFDGDSAGQ
+311 NAKIVFTFDGDSAGQ

-343 YVAVQPEGLDPC
+343 YVAVQPDGLDPC
-355 DLRMARGDAA
+355 DLRMAQGDAA

-376 FEFVIRAR
+376 FEFVIKAR
-384 LAEHDL
+384 LAEYDL

-403 APVVAGIRD
+403 SPVVAGIRD

-429 DEQIVRA
+429 DEQLVRN
-436 EVRRAAPRRERAA
+436 EMRRAVPRREQ
-449 VTSGSGASGL
+449 
-459 GASGLGASGSGSSG
+459 
-473 PYGAAA
+473 AAA
-479 GSYGPS
+479 
-485 GSYGS
+485 S
-490 SAGAYG
+490 SRA
-496 PSGSYGPS
+496 P
-504 VAQQRPGAAGPR
+504 QQRQASPGAAL
-516 NSGSGAAHSGAGP
+516 SAA
-529 QIVASSQIAA
+529 
-539 GPNAAAPHPA
+539 
-549 TPHPAASPVVEVP
+549 PVVEVP
-562 PRDRYRQREA
+562 PRDRHRQREA
-572 LKIALQYPSAAG
+572 LKVALQYPTAAG

-589 LELEEFTLPGHALVR
+589 LEMDEFTLPAHAQVW
-604 QAIAAAGGCAAVR
+604 QAIAAAGGCSAAR
-617 SAEEFREKVM
+617 SADLFRENVM
-627 AAAADDRVRGMIRE
+627 AAAADDRVRGMINA

-651 SAKNRDQV
+651 SPRTRDKV
-659 EQHYVETCMSSVRL
+659 EQSYVETTMSSVRL

-692 AGDPDAQAAL
+692 SGEPEAQAVL
-702 FARLQQYQQYAAQ
+702 FGQLQQYQQYAAQ
-715 LKSRY
+715 LKTRY

>member
-1 MAGRIRDEDVRAV
+1 MAGRIRDEDVREV
-14 RDASPIADVIGEY
+14 RDASQIADVIGEY

-56 SRGMYYCF
+56 ARGMYYCF

-73 TFITKV
+73 TFITKI
-79 EGLAFNEAVE
+79 EGLNFNEAVE
-89 RLAKRARIELRYAEG
+89 RLAKRAKIELRYAEG

-118 LEANQAA
+118 LEANQTA
-125 AQFYREQLATPGA
+125 AQYYREQLSSPGA
-138 RVGRELLAGRGFDQ
+138 RIGRELLAGRGFDQ
-152 SAAEKFRIGYAPE
+152 TAAEKFRIGYAPD
-165 GWDNLIRHLLARGF
+165 GWDNLVRHLLARGF

-184 MSAGLASQGQR
+184 TVGGLATQGQR

-200 FRHRLMWPIADVGGE
+200 FRHRLIWPIADVGGE

-254 RREIVS
+254 RRDIVS
-260 QQKAVVVEGYTDVMA
+260 QQRAVVVEGYTDVMA

-334 EDQRFVTQT
+334 EDQQFVTQT
-343 YVAVQPEGLDPC
+343 FVAVQPDGMDPC

-365 VRDLVDSRVQL
+365 VRELVDSRVQL
-376 FEFVIRAR
+376 FEFVIKAR
-384 LAEHDL
+384 LAEYDL

-403 APVVAGIRD
+403 SPVVAGIRD

-429 DEQIVRA
+429 DEQLVRN
-436 EVRRAAPRRERAA
+436 EIRRAAPRREHAATSSRA
-449 VTSGSGASGL
+449 
-459 GASGLGASGSGSSG
+459 
-473 PYGAAA
+473 P
-479 GSYGPS
+479 
-485 GSYGS
+485 
-490 SAGAYG
+490 
-496 PSGSYGPS
+496 
-504 VAQQRPGAAGPR
+504 QQRQA
-516 NSGSGAAHSGAGP
+516 SSGAALS
-529 QIVASSQIAA
+529 AA
-539 GPNAAAPHPA
+539 
-549 TPHPAASPVVEVP
+549 PVVEVP
-562 PRDRYRQREA
+562 PRDRHRQREA
-572 LKIALQYPSAAG
+572 LKVALQYPIAAG

-589 LELEEFTLPGHALVR
+589 LEMDEFTLPGHALIW
-604 QAIAAAGGCAAVR
+604 QAIAGAGGCAATR
-617 SAEEFREKVM
+617 SADLFREKVM
-627 AAAADDRVRGMIRE
+627 ASAADDRVRGMINE

-651 SAKNRDQV
+651 TPRTRDQV
-659 EQHYVETCMSSVRL
+659 EQSYVETTMSSVRL

-692 AGDPDAQAAL
+692 SGEPEAQAVL
-702 FARLQQYQQYAAQ
+702 FSQLQQYQQYAAQ
-715 LKSRY
+715 LKTRY

>member
-79 EGLAFNEAVE
+79 EGLNFNEAVE

-152 SAAEKFRIGYAPE
+152 AAAEKFRIGYAPD
-165 GWDNLIRHLLARGF
+165 GWDNLVRHLLSRGF

-184 MSAGLASQGQR
+184 MTGGLASQGQR
-195 GLIDR
+195 GMIDR
-200 FRHRLMWPIADVGGE
+200 FRHRLIWPIADVGGE
-215 IIGFGGRRLSEDKN
+215 IIGFGGRRLSDDKN

-260 QQKAVVVEGYTDVMA
+260 QQKAIVVEGYTDVMA

-355 DLRMARGDAA
+355 DLRMAKGDAA
-365 VRDLVDSRVQL
+365 VRDLVESPVQL
-376 FEFVIRAR
+376 FEFVIKTQ
-384 LAEHDL
+384 LAAHDL

-429 DEQIVRA
+429 DEQIVRT
-436 EVRRAAPRRERAA
+436 EIRRAAPRRDRAA
-449 VTSGSGASGL
+449 V
-459 GASGLGASGSGSSG
+459 SSV
-473 PYGAAA
+473 PQQRFEPQAAA
-479 GSYGPS
+479 
-485 GSYGS
+485 
-490 SAGAYG
+490 A
-496 PSGSYGPS
+496 
-504 VAQQRPGAAGPR
+504 
-516 NSGSGAAHSGAGP
+516 
-529 QIVASSQIAA
+529 
-539 GPNAAAPHPA
+539 
-549 TPHPAASPVVEVP
+549 EVP
-562 PRDRYRQREA
+562 ARDRFRQREA
-572 LKIALQYPSAAG
+572 LKIALQYPVAAG

-589 LELEEFTLPGHALVR
+589 LELNEFTLPAHALVW
-604 QAIAAAGGCAAVR
+604 QAIAAAGGCSAAR
-617 SAEEFREKVM
+617 SADEFREKVM
-627 AAAADDRVRGMIRE
+627 AAAADDRVRGMINE

-651 SAKNRDQV
+651 TAKARDQV

-692 AGDPDAQAAL
+692 AGDPDAQASL
-702 FARLQQYQQYAAQ
+702 FGQLQQYQQYAAQ

>member
-1 MAGRIRDEDVRAV
+1 MAGRIRDEDVREV
-14 RDASPIADVIGEY
+14 RDASQIADVIGEY

-79 EGLAFNEAVE
+79 EGLSFNEAVE

-118 LEANQAA
+118 LEANQLA
-125 AQFYREQLATPGA
+125 AQYYREQLASPGA

-152 SAAEKFRIGYAPE
+152 GAAEKFRIGYAPE
-165 GWDNLIRHLLARGF
+165 GWDHLVRHLLTRGF

-184 MSAGLASQGQR
+184 TTSGLATQGQR

-200 FRHRLMWPIADVGGE
+200 FRNRLMWPIADVGGE

-254 RREIVS
+254 RRDIVS
-260 QQKAVVVEGYTDVMA
+260 QQRAVVVEGYTDVMA

-326 KAALRVFT
+326 KAALRVFS
-334 EDQRFVTQT
+334 EDQQFVTQT
-343 YVAVQPEGLDPC
+343 FVAVQPDGMDPC

-376 FEFVIRAR
+376 FEFVIKAR

-403 APVVAGIRD
+403 TPVVAGIRD

-429 DEQIVRA
+429 DEQIVRT
-436 EVRRAAPRRERAA
+436 EIRRAAPRRDRAA
-449 VTSGSGASGL
+449 T
-459 GASGLGASGSGSSG
+459 
-473 PYGAAA
+473 AAQA
-479 GSYGPS
+479 QH
-485 GSYGS
+485 
-490 SAGAYG
+490 
-496 PSGSYGPS
+496 S
-504 VAQQRPGAAGPR
+504 VPRPAISQR
-516 NSGSGAAHSGAGP
+516 
-529 QIVASSQIAA
+529 
-539 GPNAAAPHPA
+539 
-549 TPHPAASPVVEVP
+549 E
-562 PRDRYRQREA
+562 RDRQREA
-572 LKIALQYPSAAG
+572 LKVALQYPVATG

-589 LELEEFTLPGHALVR
+589 LELSEFSVPEYAQIW
-604 QAIAAAGGCAAVR
+604 QAIAAAGGCASAR
-617 SAEEFREKVM
+617 SPETFREKVI
-627 AAAADDRVRGMIRE
+627 AAAADDRVRRLINE
-641 LLVEPLQVRR
+641 LLVDRLRVRTN
-651 SAKNRDQV
+651 AKNRDQV
-659 EQHYVETCMSSVRL
+659 DKHYVETQVSAVRL
-673 SAVERRISLL
+673 GTAERRIASL
-683 RAQMLRAGA
+683 RAEMLRAVA
-692 AGDPDAQAAL
+692 AGDMQAHANL
-702 FARLQQYQQYAAQ
+702 SNQLQQYQQYAAQ
-715 LKSRY
+715 LKDRY
-720 GL
+720 GLL

>member
-1 MAGRIRDEDVRAV
+1 MAGRIRDEDVREV
-14 RDASPIADVIGEY
+14 RDASQIADVIGEY

-56 SRGMYYCF
+56 ARGMYYCF

-73 TFITKV
+73 TFISKV
-79 EGLAFNEAVE
+79 EGLNFNEAVE
-89 RLAKRARIELRYAEG
+89 RLAKRAKIELRYAEG

-118 LEANQAA
+118 LEANQLA
-125 AQFYREQLATPGA
+125 AQYYREQLASPGA

-152 SAAEKFRIGYAPE
+152 AAADTFRIGYAPE
-165 GWDNLIRHLLARGF
+165 GWDHLVRHLLTRGF

-184 MSAGLASQGQR
+184 MTAGLATQGQR
-195 GLIDR
+195 GMIDR
-200 FRHRLMWPIADVGGE
+200 FRHRLIWPIADVGGE

-326 KAALRVFT
+326 KAALRVFS

-376 FEFVIRAR
+376 FEFVIKAR
-384 LAEHDL
+384 LADYDL

-403 APVVAGIRD
+403 SPVVAGIRD

-429 DEQIVRA
+429 DERVVRN
-436 EVRRAAPRRERAA
+436 EIRR
-449 VTSGSGASGL
+449 
-459 GASGLGASGSGSSG
+459 
-473 PYGAAA
+473 
-479 GSYGPS
+479 
-485 GSYGS
+485 
-490 SAGAYG
+490 
-496 PSGSYGPS
+496 
-504 VAQQRPGAAGPR
+504 
-516 NSGSGAAHSGAGP
+516 
-529 QIVASSQIAA
+529 
-539 GPNAAAPHPA
+539 A
-549 TPHPAASPVVEVP
+549 TPHRGRTDPAMAGQQHPGQPVRVPAQPAAPEVP
-562 PRDRYRQREA
+562 ARERHRQREA
-572 LKIALQYPSAAG
+572 LKIALQYPMAAG

-589 LELEEFTLPGHALVR
+589 LELDEFTLPAHALVW
-604 QAIAAAGGCAAVR
+604 QAIAAAGGCTAAR
-617 SAEEFREKVM
+617 SPEAFREKVT
-627 AAAADDRVRGMIRE
+627 AGAADDRVRGMINE

-651 SAKNRDQV
+651 SPRNRDQV
-659 EQHYVETCMSSVRL
+659 EQSYVETCMSSVRL

-692 AGDPDAQAAL
+692 AGGPEAQAVV
-702 FARLQQYQQYAAQ
+702 FGQLQQYQQYAAQ

>member
-73 TFITKV
+73 TFVTKL
-79 EGLAFNEAVE
+79 EGLNFNEAVE

-118 LEANQAA
+118 LEANTAA
-125 AQFYREQLATPGA
+125 AQYYREQLSSPGA
-138 RVGRELLAGRGFDQ
+138 RIGRELLAGRGFDQ
-152 SAAEKFRIGYAPE
+152 QAAETFKLGYAPE
-165 GWDNLIRHLLARGF
+165 GWDHLVRHLMARGF

-184 MSAGLASQGQR
+184 LTGGLASQGQR

-200 FRHRLMWPIADVGGE
+200 FRHRLIWPIADVGGE
-215 IIGFGGRRLSEDKN
+215 IVGFGARRLSEDKN

-254 RREIVS
+254 RREIVT

-355 DLRMARGDAA
+355 ELRMSRGDAA

-384 LAEHDL
+384 LAEYDL

-412 DALRQGYALRLS
+412 DALRQGYGRRLS

-429 DEQIVRA
+429 DEQVVRN
-436 EVRRAAPRRERAA
+436 EIRRSGPRRERAA
-449 VTSGSGASGL
+449 TTSSYTPA
-459 GASGLGASGSGSSG
+459 ARSG
-473 PYGAAA
+473 PAAPAAA
-479 GSYGPS
+479 QQLQHTQPLQPQGPHVS
-485 GSYGS
+485 
-490 SAGAYG
+490 
-496 PSGSYGPS
+496 
-504 VAQQRPGAAGPR
+504 
-516 NSGSGAAHSGAGP
+516 P
-529 QIVASSQIAA
+529 Q
-539 GPNAAAPHPA
+539 
-549 TPHPAASPVVEVP
+549 
-562 PRDRYRQREA
+562 DRYRQREA
-572 LKIALQYPSAAG
+572 LKVALQHPTAAG

-589 LELEEFTLPGHALVR
+589 LELDEFTVPEYALVR
-604 QAIAAAGGCAAVR
+604 QTITAAGGCASAR
-617 SAEEFREKVM
+617 SADLFRDQVM
-627 AAAADDRVRGMIRE
+627 TVAGDDRLRNLINE
-641 LLVEPLQVRR
+641 LLVERLYVR
-651 SAKNRDQV
+651 SSTKSRDQV
-659 EQHYVETCMSSVRL
+659 EQHYVETQVSSVRL
-673 SAVERRISLL
+673 STVERRITQLG
-683 RAQMLRAGA
+683 ADMLRTGA
-692 AGDPDAQAAL
+692 AEGEQAQALAVNQL
-702 FARLQQYQQYAAQ
+702 REYRLYAAH
-715 LKSRY
+715 LKTRY

>member
-14 RDASPIADVIGEY
+14 RDASQIADVIGEY

-56 SRGMYYCF
+56 ARGMYYCF

-79 EGLAFNEAVE
+79 EGLSFNEAVE

-125 AQFYREQLATPGA
+125 TQFYREQLASPGA

-152 SAAEKFRIGYAPE
+152 AAAEKFRIGYAPE
-165 GWDNLIRHLLARGF
+165 GWDHLVRHLLSRGF

-184 MSAGLASQGQR
+184 TTAGLATQGQR

-200 FRHRLMWPIADVGGE
+200 FRHRLIWPIADVGGE
-215 IIGFGGRRLSEDKN
+215 VIGFGGRRLSEDKN

-254 RREIVS
+254 RRDIVS
-260 QQKAVVVEGYTDVMA
+260 RQRAVVVEGYTDVMA

-365 VRDLVDSRVQL
+365 VRDLVDSHVEL
-376 FEFVIRAR
+376 FEFVIKAR
-384 LAEHDL
+384 IAEHDL
-390 NTPEGQVQALRAA
+390 NSPVGQVQALRAA
-403 APVVAGIRD
+403 TPVVAGIRD

-429 DEQIVRA
+429 DEQVVRN
-436 EVRRAAPRRERAA
+436 EIRRATPRRDRA
-449 VTSGSGASGL
+449 VVS
-459 GASGLGASGSGSSG
+459 
-473 PYGAAA
+473 AA
-479 GSYGPS
+479 P
-485 GSYGS
+485 S
-490 SAGAYG
+490 SA
-496 PSGSYGPS
+496 
-504 VAQQRPGAAGPR
+504 
-516 NSGSGAAHSGAGP
+516 
-529 QIVASSQIAA
+529 
-539 GPNAAAPHPA
+539 AP
-549 TPHPAASPVVEVP
+549 TIDVP
-562 PRDRYRQREA
+562 PRDRLRQREA
-572 LKIALQYPSAAG
+572 LKVALQYPTAAG

-589 LELEEFTLPGHALVR
+589 LELDEFSVPAHALVW
-604 QAIAAAGGCAAVR
+604 QAIAGAGGCAATR
-617 SAEEFREKVM
+617 SADTFREKVM
-627 AAAADDRVRGMIRE
+627 ASAADDRVRGLIHE
-641 LLVEPLQVRR
+641 LLVEPLEVRR
-651 SAKNRDQV
+651 TAKTRDNV

-673 SAVERRISLL
+673 STVQRRMSLL
-683 RAQMLRAGA
+683 RAEMLRAGA
-692 AGDPDAQAAL
+692 SGEAQAQSRL
-702 FARLQQYQQYAAQ
+702 SEQLQQYQQYAAQ

>member
-14 RDASPIADVIGEY
+14 RDASPIDDVIGEY

-73 TFITKV
+73 TFITKI
-79 EGLAFNEAVE
+79 EGLSFNESVE

-125 AQFYREQLATPGA
+125 AQYYREQLATPGA

-152 SAAEKFRIGYAPE
+152 AAAEKFRIGYAPD
-165 GWDNLIRHLLARGF
+165 GWDHLVRLLLTRGF

-184 MSAGLASQGQR
+184 LTAGLASQGQR

-200 FRHRLMWPIADVGGE
+200 FRHRLIWPIADVGGE
-215 IIGFGGRRLSEDKN
+215 IIGFGGRRLSDDKN

-376 FEFVIRAR
+376 FEFVIRTQ

-436 EVRRAAPRRERAA
+436 EIRRAAPRRERAA
-449 VTSGSGASGL
+449 VSG
-459 GASGLGASGSGSSG
+459 GSSG
-473 PYGAAA
+473 TATVAAA
-479 GSYGPS
+479 VP
-485 GSYGS
+485 
-490 SAGAYG
+490 
-496 PSGSYGPS
+496 
-504 VAQQRPGAAGPR
+504 
-516 NSGSGAAHSGAGP
+516 
-529 QIVASSQIAA
+529 
-539 GPNAAAPHPA
+539 AAPA
-549 TPHPAASPVVEVP
+549 VEVP
-562 PRDRYRQREA
+562 ARDRFEQREA
-572 LKIALQYPSAAG
+572 LKIALQYPGAAG

-589 LELEEFTLPGHALVR
+589 LELNEFTVPAHALIW
-604 QAIAAAGGCAAVR
+604 QAIAASGGCAATR

-627 AAAADDRVRGMIRE
+627 ASAADDRVRSMINE
-641 LLVEPLQVRR
+641 LLVEPLRVRR
-651 SAKNRDQV
+651 TAKTRDQV
-659 EQHYVETCMSSVRL
+659 EQSYVETCMSSVRYT
-673 SAVERRISLL
+673 SVERRISLL

-702 FARLQQYQQYAAQ
+702 FGQLQQYQQYAAQ

>member
-14 RDASPIADVIGEY
+14 RDASPIDDVIGEY

-79 EGLAFNEAVE
+79 EGLSFNESVE

-125 AQFYREQLATPGA
+125 AQYYLEQLATPGA
-138 RVGRELLAGRGFDQ
+138 RAGRELLAGRGFDQ
-152 SAAEKFRIGYAPE
+152 SAAEKFRIGYAPD
-165 GWDNLIRHLLARGF
+165 GWDHLVRLLLSRGF

-184 MSAGLASQGQR
+184 MTAGLASQGQR

-200 FRHRLMWPIADVGGE
+200 FRHRLIWPIADVGGE
-215 IIGFGGRRLSEDKN
+215 IIGFGGRRLSDDKN

-355 DLRMARGDAA
+355 DLRTARGDAA

-376 FEFVIRAR
+376 FEFVIRTQ
-384 LAEHDL
+384 LAEYDL

-429 DEQIVRA
+429 DEQVVRA
-436 EVRRAAPRRERAA
+436 EVRRATPRRERTAVSGGGPGTHRSPSPGTAA
-449 VTSGSGASGL
+449 
-459 GASGLGASGSGSSG
+459 
-473 PYGAAA
+473 
-479 GSYGPS
+479 
-485 GSYGS
+485 
-490 SAGAYG
+490 
-496 PSGSYGPS
+496 
-504 VAQQRPGAAGPR
+504 
-516 NSGSGAAHSGAGP
+516 
-529 QIVASSQIAA
+529 I
-539 GPNAAAPHPA
+539 PA
-549 TPHPAASPVVEVP
+549 TPAVEVP
-562 PRDRYRQREA
+562 ARDRYRQREA
-572 LKIALQYPSAAG
+572 LKVALQYPGAAG

-589 LELEEFTLPGHALVR
+589 LELNEFTLPAHALVW
-604 QAIAAAGGCAAVR
+604 QAIAAAGGCASAR
-617 SAEEFREKVM
+617 SADEFREKVM
-627 AAAADDRVRGMIRE
+627 ASAADDRVRGMINE

-651 SAKNRDQV
+651 TAKTRDQV

-702 FARLQQYQQYAAQ
+702 FGQLQQYQQYAAQ

>member
-1 MAGRIRDEDVRAV
+1 MAGRIRDEDVREV
-14 RDASPIADVIGEY
+14 RDASQIADVIGEY

-89 RLAKRARIELRYAEG
+89 RLAKRAKIDLRYVEG

-125 AQFYREQLATPGA
+125 ALYYREQLSSPGA
-138 RVGRELLAGRGFDQ
+138 RIGRELLAGRGFDQ
-152 SAAEKFRIGYAPE
+152 SAAETFRIGYAPE
-165 GWDNLIRHLLARGF
+165 GWDHLVRHLLSRGF
-179 TEREL
+179 TDREL
-184 MSAGLASQGQR
+184 MTGGLATQGQR

-200 FRHRLMWPIADVGGE
+200 FRNRLIWPIADVGGE

-254 RREIVS
+254 RREIVG
-260 QQKAVVVEGYTDVMA
+260 QQRAVVVEGYTDVMA

-311 SAKIVFTFDGDSAGQ
+311 NAKIVFTFDGDSAGQ

-384 LAEHDL
+384 LAEYDL

-403 APVVAGIRD
+403 TPVVAGIRD

-429 DEQIVRA
+429 DEQIVRN
-436 EVRRAAPRRERAA
+436 EIRRAAPRRDRAA
-449 VTSGSGASGL
+449 TSGY
-459 GASGLGASGSGSSG
+459 GSGPGSG
-473 PYGAAA
+473 PRGPQQQSSPGA
-479 GSYGPS
+479 GSGP
-485 GSYGS
+485 
-490 SAGAYG
+490 
-496 PSGSYGPS
+496 
-504 VAQQRPGAAGPR
+504 
-516 NSGSGAAHSGAGP
+516 GSGPGRPPS
-529 QIVASSQIAA
+529 
-539 GPNAAAPHPA
+539 AAPA
-549 TPHPAASPVVEVP
+549 PVVP
-562 PRDRYRQREA
+562 PRDRHRQREA
-572 LKIALQYPSAAG
+572 LKVALQYPVAAG

-589 LELEEFTLPGHALVR
+589 LELDEFTLPGHALVS
-604 QAIAAAGGCAAVR
+604 QAIAAAGGCAAAR
-617 SAEEFREKVM
+617 SAEVFREKVM
-627 AAAADDRVRGMIRE
+627 ASAADDRVRGMINE

-651 SAKNRDQV
+651 SPRTRDQV
-659 EQHYVETCMSSVRL
+659 EQSYVETCMSSVRL

-692 AGDPDAQAAL
+692 SGEPEAQTVL
-702 FARLQQYQQYAAQ
+702 FGQLQQYQQYAAQ
-715 LKSRY
+715 LKTRY

>member
-1 MAGRIRDEDVRAV
+1 MAGRIRDEDVREV
-14 RDASPIADVIGEY
+14 RDASQIADVIGEY

-79 EGLAFNEAVE
+79 EGLSFNEAVE

-118 LEANQAA
+118 LEANQLA
-125 AQFYREQLATPGA
+125 AQFYREQLGSPGG

-152 SAAEKFRIGYAPE
+152 GAAEKFRIGYAPE
-165 GWDNLIRHLLARGF
+165 GWDHLVRHLLTRGF

-184 MSAGLASQGQR
+184 MTAGLATQGQR
-195 GLIDR
+195 GMIDR
-200 FRHRLMWPIADVGGE
+200 FRHRLIWPIADVGGE

-254 RREIVS
+254 RREIVG
-260 QQKAVVVEGYTDVMA
+260 QQRAVVVEGYTDVMA

-334 EDQRFVTQT
+334 EDQQFVTQT
-343 YVAVQPEGLDPC
+343 FVAVQPDGMDPC

-365 VRDLVDSRVQL
+365 VRELVDSRVQL
-376 FEFVIRAR
+376 FEFVIKAR
-384 LAEHDL
+384 LAEYDL

-403 APVVAGIRD
+403 SPVVAGIRD

-429 DEQIVRA
+429 DEQLVRN
-436 EVRRAAPRRERAA
+436 EIRRAAPRREHAATSSRA
-449 VTSGSGASGL
+449 
-459 GASGLGASGSGSSG
+459 
-473 PYGAAA
+473 P
-479 GSYGPS
+479 
-485 GSYGS
+485 
-490 SAGAYG
+490 
-496 PSGSYGPS
+496 
-504 VAQQRPGAAGPR
+504 QQRQA
-516 NSGSGAAHSGAGP
+516 SSGAALS
-529 QIVASSQIAA
+529 AA
-539 GPNAAAPHPA
+539 
-549 TPHPAASPVVEVP
+549 PVVEVP
-562 PRDRYRQREA
+562 PRDRHRQREA
-572 LKIALQYPSAAG
+572 LKVALQYPIAAG

-589 LELEEFTLPGHALVR
+589 LEMDEFTLPGHALIW
-604 QAIAAAGGCAAVR
+604 QAIAGAGGCAATR
-617 SAEEFREKVM
+617 SADLFREKVM
-627 AAAADDRVRGMIRE
+627 ASAADDRVRGMINE

-651 SAKNRDQV
+651 TPRTRDQV
-659 EQHYVETCMSSVRL
+659 EQSYVETTMSSVRL

-692 AGDPDAQAAL
+692 SGEPEAQAVL
-702 FARLQQYQQYAAQ
+702 FSQLQQYQQYAAQ
-715 LKSRY
+715 LKTRY